1 MCRSVCTRKCN
12 VSKGQSFKKIMHK
25 NEGSSD
31 STFAHLCAY
40 EPLGLSSSGMRRP
53 AHLGLVSHLH
63 GSNLRSKENAILKEH
78 QMYLERGEFEDTAEK
93 KGWL

>member
-1 MCRSVCTRKCN
+1 
-12 VSKGQSFKKIMHK
+12 MHK

-40 EPLGLSSSGMRRP
+40 ESLGALGLNGLSSSGMWRP

-63 GSNLRSKENAILKEH
+63 GSNLRSKENAIPKEH
-78 QMYLERGEFEDTAEK
+78 QMYFERGEFEDTAEK
-93 KGWL
+93 KGWP

>member
-1 MCRSVCTRKCN
+1 
-12 VSKGQSFKKIMHK
+12 MHK